1 MRNTRGR
8 APGASLSRRPPTHLA
23 SAFAPAHVAT
33 RSGRRELTEAALD
46 RVLAVVLER
55 GEAGAP
61 LGRAIEL
68 LGPAAARHR
77 IAALPA
83 ALAFDRG
90 ALPAAHLERSLLAW
104 SLEILELHRVSS
116 SREVMA
122 MDTASLRTSSSS
134 SSSSSSSHVRG
145 AAAAA
150 PAAGARTALVSAP
163 HRLGVHIS
171 RRGSVEVDGLTL
183 RSAAELQREAHYRLA
198 LTQAVAAGAATAR
211 AALQA
216 GALRADAQSAA
227 AVSALEAQLAARD
240 AEIAV
245 LLATLGTTSS
255 ALAGI

>member
-134 SSSSSSSHVRG
+134 SSSSSHVRG

>member
-1 MRNTRGR
+1 
-8 APGASLSRRPPTHLA
+8 LA

-134 SSSSSSSHVRG
+134 SSSSSRRVQG

>member
-1 MRNTRGR
+1 MRNTHGR

-134 SSSSSSSHVRG
+134 SSSSSRRVQG

>member
-134 SSSSSSSHVRG
+134 SSSSSSHVRG

>member
-1 MRNTRGR
+1 
-8 APGASLSRRPPTHLA
+8 LA

-122 MDTASLRTSSSS
+122 MDTASLRTSS

>member
-1 MRNTRGR
+1 MRNTHGR

-134 SSSSSSSHVRG
+134 SSSSSHVRG

>member
-1 MRNTRGR
+1 MRNTHGR

-134 SSSSSSSHVRG
+134 SSSSSRRVRG

>member
-134 SSSSSSSHVRG
+134 SSSSSRRVRG